1 MESTQKAN
9 STLSKIG
16 TVIFNNNLNKN
27 LIIIRPTV
35 IFGENNR
42 GNLFKLMQSI
52 YLKKFIMIGSGNNIK
67 SIGILICGSGI
78 GMCMAANKIPNIRC
92 ALVYEPE
99 CAILT
104 RQHNDAN
111 VLALGARISGLAQ
124 IKLIIDMFLKT
135 EFEGGRHQKRIDK
148 L

>member
-1 MESTQKAN
+1 M
-9 STLSKIG
+9 KI
-16 TVIFNNNLNKN
+16 
-27 LIIIRPTV
+27 
-35 IFGENNR
+35 
-42 GNLFKLMQSI
+42 
-52 YLKKFIMIGSGNNIK
+52 YIGSDHAGFEYKQQLLDIFSMEDCGCFSVDSVDYPDIAKLVCEKVNSDLDNNIK

>member
-1 MESTQKAN
+1 M
-9 STLSKIG
+9 KI
-16 TVIFNNNLNKN
+16 
-27 LIIIRPTV
+27 
-35 IFGENNR
+35 
-42 GNLFKLMQSI
+42 
-52 YLKKFIMIGSGNNIK
+52 YIGSDHSGFEYKQQLLDIFSMEDCGCFSVDSVDYPDIAKLVCEKVNSDLDNNIK

-135 EFEGGRHQKRIDK
+135 DFEGGRHQKRIDK

>member
-1 MESTQKAN
+1 M
-9 STLSKIG
+9 KI
-16 TVIFNNNLNKN
+16 
-27 LIIIRPTV
+27 
-35 IFGENNR
+35 
-42 GNLFKLMQSI
+42 
-52 YLKKFIMIGSGNNIK
+52 YIGSDHAGFEYKQQLLDIFSMEDCGCFSVDSVDYPDIAKLVCEKVNSDLDNNIK

-135 EFEGGRHQKRIDK
+135 DFEGGRHQKRIDK

>member
-1 MESTQKAN
+1 MEDCGCFSVDSVDYPDIAKLVCEKVN
-9 STLSKIG
+9 SD
-16 TVIFNNNLNKN
+16 LN
-27 LIIIRPTV
+27 
-35 IFGENNR
+35 
-42 GNLFKLMQSI
+42 
-52 YLKKFIMIGSGNNIK
+52 NNIK
-67 SIGILICGSGI
+67 SVGILICGTGI
-78 GMCMAANKIPNIRC
+78 GMCMAANKIQNIRC

-111 VLALGARISGLAQ
+111 VLALGARISSLAQ

>member
-1 MESTQKAN
+1 M
-9 STLSKIG
+9 KI
-16 TVIFNNNLNKN
+16 
-27 LIIIRPTV
+27 
-35 IFGENNR
+35 
-42 GNLFKLMQSI
+42 
-52 YLKKFIMIGSGNNIK
+52 YIGSDHAGFEYKQQLLDIFSMKDCGCFSVDSVDYPDIAKLVCEKVNSDLSNNIK
-67 SIGILICGSGI
+67 SIGILICGTGI
-78 GMCMAANKIPNIRC
+78 GMCMAANKISNIRC

-111 VLALGARISGLAQ
+111 VLALGARISSLAQ

>member
-1 MESTQKAN
+1 M
-9 STLSKIG
+9 KI
-16 TVIFNNNLNKN
+16 
-27 LIIIRPTV
+27 
-35 IFGENNR
+35 
-42 GNLFKLMQSI
+42 
-52 YLKKFIMIGSGNNIK
+52 YIGSDHAGFVYKQQLLDFFTMEDCGCFSIDSVDYPDIAKLVCEKVNSDLSNNIK
-67 SIGILICGSGI
+67 SIGILICGTGI
-78 GMCMAANKIPNIRC
+78 GMCMAANKISNIRC

-111 VLALGARISGLAQ
+111 VLALGARISSLAQ

-148 L
+148 I

>member
-1 MESTQKAN
+1 MNIYIGCDHAGFEYKQQLLDIFSMEDCGCFSVDSVDYPDIAK
-9 STLSKIG
+9 LVCEK
-16 TVIFNNNLNKN
+16 VNNDLN
-27 LIIIRPTV
+27 
-35 IFGENNR
+35 
-42 GNLFKLMQSI
+42 
-52 YLKKFIMIGSGNNIK
+52 NNIK
-67 SIGILICGSGI
+67 SVGILICGTGI
-78 GMCMAANKIPNIRC
+78 GMCMVANKIQNIRC

-111 VLALGARISGLAQ
+111 VLALGARISSLAQ

>member
-1 MESTQKAN
+1 M
-9 STLSKIG
+9 KI
-16 TVIFNNNLNKN
+16 
-27 LIIIRPTV
+27 
-35 IFGENNR
+35 
-42 GNLFKLMQSI
+42 
-52 YLKKFIMIGSGNNIK
+52 YIGSDHAGFEYKQKLLDIFSMEDCGCFSLDSVDYPDISKLVCEKVNSDLGNNIK
-67 SIGILICGSGI
+67 SVGILICGTGI

-111 VLALGARISGLAQ
+111 VLALGARISSLAQ

-148 L
+148 I

>member
-1 MESTQKAN
+1 MKIYIGCDHAGFEYKQQLLDIFSMEDCGCFSLDSVDYPDISKLVCEKVN
-9 STLSKIG
+9 SDL
-16 TVIFNNNLNKN
+16 
-27 LIIIRPTV
+27 
-35 IFGENNR
+35 
-42 GNLFKLMQSI
+42 
-52 YLKKFIMIGSGNNIK
+52 GNNIK
-67 SIGILICGSGI
+67 SVGILICGTGI
-78 GMCMAANKIPNIRC
+78 GMCMAANKIQNIRC

-111 VLALGARISGLAQ
+111 VLALGARISSLAQ

-148 L
+148 I